1 MYIFYILSY
10 YVKTEVIM
18 FNSILLALS
27 SSIDSLGIGIT
38 YGLKNTKINFE
49 AKLIL
54 FIMSI
59 FFATL
64 SIALGNIIKMF
75 LPDFVTNIISSAI
88 LVIIGFLI
96 LLEPIPFDFDNS
108 HGIDIK
114 EAIILRNCSFSRFY
128 LYWHR

>member
-1 MYIFYILSY
+1 
-10 YVKTEVIM
+10 M
-18 FNSILLALS
+18 FNLILLALS

>member
-10 YVKTEVIM
+10 YVKTEVVM